1 MNQFTNEEVLDMI
14 PKATAG
20 DKKALETV
28 LASVQD
34 MVFNLSLRML
44 GRSEEHTSELQSQR

>member
-44 GRSEEHTSELQSQR
+44 EIGRAHV